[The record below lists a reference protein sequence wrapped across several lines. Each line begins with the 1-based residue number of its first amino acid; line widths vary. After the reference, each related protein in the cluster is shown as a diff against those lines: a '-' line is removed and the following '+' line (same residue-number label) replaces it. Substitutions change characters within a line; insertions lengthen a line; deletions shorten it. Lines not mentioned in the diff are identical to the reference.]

1 MTRAKNGT
9 RMAFISVMSEDKELE
24 WITDHYNG
32 FLDTTTEQDT
42 ILTES
47 AAVIQTEDA
56 ESLHTDVNPADTEII
71 SIAFVGDERAT
82 PIQTVGEFKAT

>member
-1 MTRAKNGT
+1 MARAKSGT
-9 RMAFISVMSEDKELE
+9 RMAFVSVMSEDKELA

-47 AAVIQTEDA
+47 GAVIQTETA
-56 ESLHTDVNPADTEII
+56 ESLQINVDPTDTEII

-82 PIQTVGEFKAT
+82 PIQTVGEFKAS